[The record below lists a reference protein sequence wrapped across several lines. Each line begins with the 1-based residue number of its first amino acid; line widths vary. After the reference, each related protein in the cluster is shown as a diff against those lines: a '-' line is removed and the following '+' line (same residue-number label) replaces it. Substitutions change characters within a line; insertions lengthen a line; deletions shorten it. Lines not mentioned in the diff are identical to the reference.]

1 MLRLFL
7 AIAAT
12 VALVVFVMVN
22 THHVTL
28 SFVVG
33 GPVRV
38 RMIFLLLTTF
48 ALGAGT
54 AWFAMMALR
63 LRARRRDRAPV
74 MPPPPAAWK
83 D

>member
-1 MLRLFL
+1 VL
-7 AIAAT
+7 AIFAT

-48 ALGAGT
+48 FLGMGT
-54 AWFAMMALR
+54 AWFTMMALR
-63 LRARRRDRAPV
+63 LRARRRGGSATAPLGT
-74 MPPPPAAWK
+74 PAWK
-83 D
+83 E